1 MAIYTIAISGA
12 SGAPYALRLLQVLV
26 KGGHSIYLSISG
38 NGLSILNDETGL
50 MLKGSETDIQFA
62 LEKHLEA
69 KEGQIS
75 YFDEDNMYAAIAS
88 GSVKV
93 DAMVVIPCS
102 MKTLSALAHGYC
114 IHAHRAG
121 SRCHAEGET
130 KAHHRTARDAALR
143 HSSQEPADARG
154 IGLPHHS
161 GHARVLPSSQEDF
174 RNGRFYRWKG
184 AGQYGGRERPVASVG
199 DVR

>member
-26 KGGHSIYLSISG
+26 KGGHSLYLSISG

-102 MKTLSALAHGYC
+102 MKTLSAIAHGYASTLIERAADVTLKEKRKLIIVPRETPLSA
-114 IHAHRAG
+114 IHLRNLLTLAELG
-121 SRCHAEGET
+121 CHIIPAMP
-130 KAHHRTARDAALR
+130 AFYHHPKRVSEMVDFVV
-143 HSSQEPADARG
+143 G
-154 IGLPHHS
+154 
-161 GHARVLPSSQEDF
+161 RVLDSMGVENDISP
-174 RNGRFYRWKG
+174 RWG
-184 AGQYGGRERPVASVG
+184 M
-199 DVR
+199 